1 MSIKRARTQAQVL
14 QEREQVHREIQA
26 KVPLIYGDTH
36 MRHQKR
42 LHLLVEQELKRRHG
56 LRARVP
62 IVSAPPWRFTG
73 MSMQQIL
80 DSRYGAGSRPSGMG
94 GSYLPRRLQ

>member
-1 MSIKRARTQAQVL
+1 MYSIKRARTQAQVL
-14 QEREQVHREIQA
+14 QEREQVYREIQA
-26 KVPLIYGDTH
+26 KVPRHYDDTQ

-42 LHLLVEQELKRRHG
+42 LRLLVEQELKRRHG

-62 IVSAPPWRFTG
+62 IVSAPPGRFTG

-80 DSRYGAGSRPSGMG
+80 RYGAGSRPSGMG